1 MTRKIMML
9 SMLLTVLGIGW
20 ALVYGTPAG
29 AAGNPSATGHIDILD
44 SSGALSLDHYSFS
57 AIQHKD
63 GSVTGQAEILI
74 LPVGGTAE
82 RIHVAVDCL
91 AFFGDTEPMNIA
103 TVGGTVTEVQV
114 GTTPFIVG
122 DHVAFTVMD
131 VGEGGDSPPDEGS
144 PVTLVGDCPQLDTF
158 PSERGNVQVRP
169 PAL

>member
-9 SMLLTVLGIGW
+9 SMLLTVLGLGW

-63 GSVTGQAEILI
+63 GRVTGQAEILI

-91 AFFGDTEPMNIA
+91 VFVGADTA

-122 DHVAFTVMD
+122 DHVAFTVVD
-131 VGEGGDSPPDEGS
+131 NGEGGDSPPDEGS
-144 PVTLVGDCPQLDTF
+144 PVTGVADCPQLATF
-158 PSERGNVQVRP
+158 ASERGNVQVRP
-169 PAL
+169 PAAP

>member
-91 AFFGDTEPMNIA
+91 AFFVTNIA

-169 PAL
+169 PAAP

>member
-44 SSGALSLDHYSFS
+44 TSTATSLDHYSFS

-74 LPVGGTAE
+74 MPVGAAGE

-91 AFFGDTEPMNIA
+91 VFFGTDTA

-114 GTTPFIVG
+114 GTAPFNVG
-122 DHVAFTVMD
+122 DHVAFTVVD
-131 VGEGGDSPPDEGS
+131 NGEGGDSPPDQGS
-144 PVTLVGDCPQLDTF
+144 PVTRIADCPLLVTF

-169 PAL
+169 GP